1 MIVGSCLCGNVQYE
15 LRGDPINTAMCFCNN
30 CRKSTGSIGMAN
42 SWYKKDAVTITK
54 GAGALRTYEDHATD
68 SGATVERSFC
78 TGCGSPVIAE
88 NKIKFPG
95 AVIVTYGTMELEQ
108 EENWKP
114 SLEYFCKRKADW
126 LGTPAGTEK
135 FHEL

>member
-1 MIVGSCLCGNVQYE
+1 MVTGSCLCGNVQYV

-42 SWYKKDAVTITK
+42 SWYNKEASAET
-54 GAGALRTYEDHATD
+54 LRTYEDHATD

-78 TGCGSPVIAE
+78 PGCGSPVIAE

-95 AVIVTYGTMELEQ
+95 AVIVTYGTMELEMGQ
-108 EENWKP
+108 KWKP
-114 SLEYFCKRKADW
+114 GLEYFCKRKAEW
-126 LGTPAGTEK
+126 LGTPPETEK
-135 FHEL
+135 FDEL